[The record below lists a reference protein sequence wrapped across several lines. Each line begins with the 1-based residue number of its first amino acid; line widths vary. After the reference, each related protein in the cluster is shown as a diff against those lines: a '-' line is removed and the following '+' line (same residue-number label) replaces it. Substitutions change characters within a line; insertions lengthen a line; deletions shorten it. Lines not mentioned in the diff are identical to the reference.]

1 MAAKTNLPVG
11 SRLLRPVT
19 PTTIL
24 TTDERRQRIEVLGQC
39 INGYVQF
46 MCQTG
51 NLTNTS
57 GEVMEKG
64 IIAFYEQMVLLES
77 QLGRIHDDLK
87 LE

>member
-1 MAAKTNLPVG
+1 MTTKTYLPPG

-19 PTTIL
+19 ATTIL
-24 TTDERRQRIEVLGQC
+24 TTEERRQRIEVIGQR

-51 NLTNTS
+51 ILTNTS
-57 GEVMEKG
+57 GEAMEKA
-64 IIAFYEQMVLLES
+64 IVLFYDQMVLMES